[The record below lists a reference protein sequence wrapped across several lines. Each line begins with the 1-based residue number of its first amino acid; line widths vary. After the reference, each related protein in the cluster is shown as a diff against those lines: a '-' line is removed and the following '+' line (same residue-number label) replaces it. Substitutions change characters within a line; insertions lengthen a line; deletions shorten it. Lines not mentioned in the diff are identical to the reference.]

1 MSIGSSGRVV
11 LEIDPDLKK
20 ELYSSLALDGV
31 NMKQWF
37 LIKADEYLS
46 NRDQLSLELVDNKA
60 KGIKDEI

>member
-20 ELYSSLALDGV
+20 ELYSSLALDGI

-37 LIKADEYLS
+37 LMKADEYLS
-46 NRDQLSLELVDNKA
+46 DRDQLSLELADSKDKA
-60 KGIKDEI
+60 MGVQR